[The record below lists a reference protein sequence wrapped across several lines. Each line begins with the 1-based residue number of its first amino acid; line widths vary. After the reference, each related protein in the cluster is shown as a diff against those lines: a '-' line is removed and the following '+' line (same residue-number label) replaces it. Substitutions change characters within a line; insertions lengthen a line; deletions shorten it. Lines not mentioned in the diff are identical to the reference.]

1 MTNILDQ
8 RNYKMR
14 KKRILKETPEQ
25 WYDFSNN
32 IVNNVF
38 TRLTNS
44 GYEQY
49 EIDNIVN
56 KDAIELDM
64 IDGNFVLY
72 CGNDI
77 IYSAPADTL
86 VHEYIEN
93 AEEAL
98 SEWCINKIGREI
110 EPIDASM
117 FFDESK
123 KCLKLS
129 EYQFKKLIGESVKN
143 ILSEISWSTAREA
156 SAKSENRVDLL
167 DYAWYDFETAA
178 ETLIKSLN
186 GIDERGYYT
195 DYSDPQPGNMQGP
208 KLAKELENLTDKL
221 RDYYERKKYQSQNLQ
236 KHADTK
242 FSNTFNGRNFNQ
254 VADDIEDVREKYWDS
269 DERSWDS
276 YREKHLTPDEIDF
289 DNRY

>member
-1 MTNILDQ
+1 
-8 RNYKMR
+8 MR
-14 KKRILKETPEQ
+14 KKRILKENPEQ

-98 SEWCINKIGREI
+98 SDWCINKIGREI

-117 FFDESK
+117 LFDESK

-129 EYQFKKLIGESVKN
+129 ESQFKKLIGESVKS
-143 ILSEISWSTAREA
+143 ILSEISWATAKDA
-156 SAKSENRVDLL
+156 SEKSENRVDMLS
-167 DYAWYDFETAA
+167 DAWFNFE
-178 ETLIKSLN
+178 S
-186 GIDERGYYT
+186 
-195 DYSDPQPGNMQGP
+195 
-208 KLAKELENLTDKL
+208 
-221 RDYYERKKYQSQNLQ
+221 
-236 KHADTK
+236 
-242 FSNTFNGRNFNQ
+242 
-254 VADDIEDVREKYWDS
+254 VADYLIQSLLFSKNS
-269 DERSWDS
+269 
-276 YREKHLTPDEIDF
+276 
-289 DNRY
+289 

>member
-1 MTNILDQ
+1 MTNILNQ
-8 RNYKMR
+8 RNYKMK
-14 KKRILKETPEQ
+14 KKRILKENPEQ
-25 WYDFSNN
+25 WYDFSNK

-77 IYSAPADTL
+77 IYSAPADTRVL
-86 VHEYIEN
+86 EYVEN
-93 AEEAL
+93 AEKAL
-98 SEWCINKIGREI
+98 SEWCINKMGREI
-110 EPIDASM
+110 EPIDGSM
-117 FFDESK
+117 LFDESK
-123 KCLKLS
+123 KSLKLS
-129 EYQFKKLIGESVKN
+129 ESQLKKLISESVKN
-143 ILSEISWSTAREA
+143 ILSEISWTTAREA

-178 ETLIKSLN
+178 EVLINSLN
-186 GIDERGYYT
+186 GIDERGYYM
-195 DYSDPQPGNMQGP
+195 DYTDPQPDNTQGP

-221 RDYYERKKYQSQNLQ
+221 RDYYERKKHQSQNLQ

-254 VADDIEDVREKYWDS
+254 VADDIAKVRDEYDDSGEYNWEKY
-269 DERSWDS
+269 RQ
-276 YREKHLTPDEIDF
+276 KHLTPNEIEF
-289 DNRY
+289 DDRN